1 MTEDERSDAGTDED
15 EGPSRS
21 SDVDDRDN
29 VRRAGRQISSGE
41 ESQSPSDETPF
52 TTPTRNED
60 NFDSKSSPAGRS
72 ENNSIITR
80 TGTRIE
86 SILTSRLSIGDRS
99 VLETYLPAI
108 FAVFLLITA
117 AGGFLVYGAQTAPE
131 TTTETRTAGTWSANA
146 TFTHGAVVTN
156 GTFTFTE
163 GQQLE
168 DRPLYFTRVSPELT
182 GEYLVTHRGD
192 AETASGSVDL
202 RLVLEAIDESSGSGQ
217 GETAGPTVY
226 WRQSRPIDTVSIDA
240 LEPGETRR
248 VSFDADVAELNER
261 VAAIEEGLGASPGT
275 TRIAVVA
282 ETTLEASVADD
293 RFVDT
298 RTDRLALEPSQGT
311 YSVSSSLT
319 ESQTY
324 EATETVEVPAG
335 PTPLQQY
342 GGPILILV
350 GVLGM
355 VATGT
360 AWRENTLAL
369 TETEHVRLE
378 YSQARSDLDKWISV
392 GSVPPREGRTVVEL
406 SSLRDLANVAIDS
419 DRRVIERPDATPR
432 FVVLDDDVRYVYDP
446 PAAARGETTNDSPA
460 ATADTTSDDRT
471 RDASRNAP
479 PGAE

>member
-1 MTEDERSDAGTDED
+1 MTEDERSDASADGD
-15 EGPSRS
+15 EGLPRDSELNNGGDMDRLGQHTSGGDKSRS
-21 SDVDDRDN
+21 N
-29 VRRAGRQISSGE
+29 A
-41 ESQSPSDETPF
+41 DETSF
-52 TTPTRNED
+52 TTPTRNKD
-60 NFDSKSSPAGRS
+60 NFDSKSSASGHS
-72 ENNSIITR
+72 ESDSLSSKIITR
-80 TGTRIE
+80 GE
-86 SILTSRLSIGDRS
+86 SLLTDNLSIGDRS

-163 GQQLE
+163 GQRLE

-192 AETASGSVDL
+192 AETAGGTVNL
-202 RLVLEAIDESSGSGQ
+202 RLVIEAIDESSGSTQ
-217 GETAGPTVY
+217 AETAGSTVY
-226 WRQSRPIDTVSIDA
+226 WRQSRPIDTVSIDS

-298 RTDRLALEPSQGT
+298 RTDRLALEPGQGT

-324 EATETVEVPAG
+324 EATETVEVPVG

-342 GGPILILV
+342 GGPVLIIV

-355 VATGT
+355 AATGT
-360 AWRENTLAL
+360 AWRENTLTL
-369 TETEHVRLE
+369 TDTERVRLK

-406 SSLRDLANVAIDS
+406 SSLRDLVNVAIDS
-419 DRRVIERPDATPR
+419 DRRVIERPDATPQ
-432 FVVLDDDVRYVYDP
+432 FVVLDDDVRYVHDP
-446 PAAARGETTNDSPA
+446 PAAARGETTNDSPV
-460 ATADTTSDDRT
+460 ATADTAPDDRT
-471 RDASRNAP
+471 RDPSRNAP
-479 PGAE
+479 PDAE

>member
-1 MTEDERSDAGTDED
+1 MTEDDRPDGGTSEDRDSSPGSDSNDRDDVSRGDQHASSDEEGQSETDED
-15 EGPSRS
+15 S
-21 SDVDDRDN
+21 
-29 VRRAGRQISSGE
+29 
-41 ESQSPSDETPF
+41 F
-52 TTPTRNED
+52 TTPTRNKD
-60 NFDSKSSPAGRS
+60 SFDSKLNRS
-72 ENNSIITR
+72 ERFESDSIVTQIVARAGITPR
-80 TGTRIE
+80 E
-86 SILTSRLSIGDRS
+86 ALSIGDRS
-99 VLETYLPAI
+99 VLQKYLPAI

-131 TTTETRTAGTWSANA
+131 TTTETQTTGTWSANA
-146 TFTHGAVVTN
+146 TFTHAAVVTN

-163 GQQLE
+163 GQRLE
-168 DRPLYFTRVSPELT
+168 DRSLYFTRVSPELT

-192 AETASGSVDL
+192 AETASGTVDL
-202 RLVLEAIDESSGSGQ
+202 RLVLEAIDESGGSDQ
-217 GETAGPTVY
+217 GETTEPPAY
-226 WRQSRPIDTVSIDA
+226 WRETRPIDSVSIDS

-261 VAAIEEGLGASPGT
+261 VTAIEDALGASPGT

-324 EATETVEVPAG
+324 EATETIEVPAG

-342 GGPILILV
+342 GGPVLIIV
-350 GVLGM
+350 GVVGM
-355 VATGT
+355 VATGS
-360 AWRENTLAL
+360 AWREDTLAL
-369 TETEHVRLE
+369 TDPERVRLE

-392 GSVPPREGRTVVEL
+392 GTVPPREGRTIVEL

-432 FVVLDDDVRYVYDP
+432 FVVLDDDVRYIYDP
-446 PAAARGETTNDSPA
+446 PAAARGEDTDDSPA
-460 ATADTTSDDRT
+460 VTGGTTPDDRT
-471 RDASRNAP
+471 RDPSRNAP
-479 PGAE
+479 PDAE